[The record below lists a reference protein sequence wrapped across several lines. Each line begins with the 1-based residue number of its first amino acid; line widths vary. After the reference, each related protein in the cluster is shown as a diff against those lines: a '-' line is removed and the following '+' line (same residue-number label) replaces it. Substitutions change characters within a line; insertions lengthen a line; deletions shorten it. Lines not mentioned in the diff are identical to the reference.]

1 MRCSSDF
8 AKHARSPPRQA
19 ANVDVDVNVVVD
31 VHGIGNVVERPS
43 SAKLTTRLSTC
54 RSFVFSVALTL
65 LISATT
71 AHAAPTPAAV
81 PALTLDSLMSQFRAV
96 TGLEAK
102 FHEEKKM
109 ALLSAPLLSE
119 GAIYFSAPDRFVRE
133 TTAPAKSTL
142 RVDSHELRFGDASGT
157 QAIPLD
163 GNPVVRLFV
172 DAFVKVLQ
180 GDREALE
187 RIFAIELKTAG
198 KGWQLILK
206 PKVAPMTQVIDR
218 LELFGSGVAID
229 KMLLFEVD
237 GDETDTVFSAVNT
250 ARKFSPA
257 ESARIFEAK

>member
-1 MRCSSDF
+1 MRCSSDS
-8 AKHARSPPRQA
+8 ASQPHSSSPLPVNVA
-19 ANVDVDVNVVVD
+19 VDVSVD
-31 VHGIGNVVERPS
+31 GNGNGNVVERLS
-43 SAKLTTRLSTC
+43 RTSLTTRLST
-54 RSFVFSVALTL
+54 RRVLSFFFALA
-65 LISATT
+65 LISFAP
-71 AHAAPTPAAV
+71 ASRASPTPTS
-81 PALTLDSLMSQFRAV
+81 PASALKLDALMSQFRAI

-109 ALLSAPLLSE
+109 SLLAAPLLSD

-133 TTAPAKSTL
+133 TTAPAASTL